1 MERAVGD
8 VTVHGL
14 DVDGETRCRHY
25 DGPRD
30 VVAIRFRCC
39 GRYYPCFRCHE
50 AVADHA
56 PSVWPAASFDRRA
69 VLCGDCGTELRIA
82 DYLGVTACPECA
94 TGFNPGC
101 RDHYDRYFAV
111 DGDA

>member
-1 MERAVGD
+1 MERVVGG

-25 DGPRD
+25 DGTRD

-39 GRYYPCFRCHE
+39 GRYHPCFRCHE
-50 AVADHA
+50 AVADHD
-56 PSVWPAASFDRRA
+56 PSVWPAGSFDRRA
-69 VLCGDCGTELRIA
+69 VLCGACGTELRIA

-101 RDHYDRYFAV
+101 RDHHDRYFAV
-111 DGDA
+111 DDA